1 MLLPVSFYTSKCSDR
16 RLKNS
21 PGRRGQETPSSQA
34 NVNVEEAI
42 KQLAEIHAQRTKE
55 GSRKP

>member
-1 MLLPVSFYTSKCSDR
+1 MPLPVSFFTSKCSGR
-16 RLKNS
+16 PLKILPGPRS
-21 PGRRGQETPSSQA
+21 PEIPSSQ
-34 NVNVEEAI
+34 VNVEEAI